1 MSREYRTLRQQV
13 LQVEKEWRVF
23 MRVTRNYM
31 SALLG
36 IGNKS
41 TGSRNHRMSS
51 LQATGANR
59 FLNAS
64 KTNRTGASQTIYQ
77 NMKKNAGEVQYIA
90 SELTKTGEGSLFA
103 KARESGSTTGIV
115 NEVKDFVNK
124 YNGMVRSLKSS
135 GSRVDNSYLNQL
147 NANAKMCR
155 SALQATGVTQ
165 NSDGTLSIDSKA
177 LGAAS
182 VDQLEKAWGSSTS
195 FAAKTSAAA
204 SNVQDNA
211 ITGMNN
217 LVNNSYSNLLRGFG
231 TRGNYFNFW
240 S

>member
-1 MSREYRTLRQQV
+1 MPH
-13 LQVEKEWRVF
+13 VEEEWRGF
-23 MRVTRNYM
+23 MRVSRNFM

-36 IGNKS
+36 IGNS
-41 TGSRNHRMSS
+41 GMSSRSSRSRRMSS
-51 LQATGANR
+51 LQPTGANR
-59 FLNAS
+59 FLNTTR
-64 KTNRTGASQTIYQ
+64 TNQTGGTQTIYQ
-77 NMKKNAGEVQYIA
+77 NMKQNAGEVQNIA

-124 YNGMVRSLKSS
+124 YNGMVRSLRSS

-147 NANAKMCR
+147 NSNAMMSR
-155 SALQATGVTQ
+155 SALQATGVTK
-165 NSDGTLSIDSKA
+165 NSDGTLSVNDKA
-177 LGAAS
+177 LRAAS

-204 SNVQDNA
+204 SNVQANA
-211 ITGMNN
+211 VSGMNN
-217 LVNNSYSNLLRGFG
+217 LVNSSYSNLLKSFG

>member
-1 MSREYRTLRQQV
+1 
-13 LQVEKEWRVF
+13 
-23 MRVTRNYM
+23 
-31 SALLG
+31 
-36 IGNKS
+36 
-41 TGSRNHRMSS
+41 
-51 LQATGANR
+51 
-59 FLNAS
+59 
-64 KTNRTGASQTIYQ
+64 
-77 NMKKNAGEVQYIA
+77 
-90 SELTKTGEGSLFA
+90 
-103 KARESGSTTGIV
+103 
-115 NEVKDFVNK
+115 
-124 YNGMVRSLKSS
+124 
-135 GSRVDNSYLNQL
+135 
-147 NANAKMCR
+147 MCR

>member
-1 MSREYRTLRQQV
+1 
-13 LQVEKEWRVF
+13 

-36 IGNKS
+36 IGSKS
-41 TGSRNHRMSS
+41 TGSRSHRMSS
-51 LQATGANR
+51 IQPTGANR
-59 FLNAS
+59 FLNTT
-64 KTNRTGASQTIYQ
+64 KTNQTGSSQTIYQ
-77 NMKKNAGEVQYIA
+77 NMKQNAGEVQYIA

-115 NEVKDFVNK
+115 NQVKDFVNK

-147 NANAKMCR
+147 NANAKMYR
-155 SALQATGVTQ
+155 SALQMTGVTQ
-165 NSDGTLSIDSKA
+165 NSDGTLSVNDKA
-177 LGAAS
+177 LNAAS

-195 FAAKTSAAA
+195 FAAKTSVAA
-204 SNVQDNA
+204 SNVQANA
-211 ITGMNN
+211 VSGMNN
-217 LVNNSYSNLLRGFG
+217 LVNNSYSNLLKNFG
-231 TRGNYFNFW
+231 ARGNYFNFW

>member
-1 MSREYRTLRQQV
+1 
-13 LQVEKEWRVF
+13 

-36 IGNKS
+36 IGGKNTS
-41 TGSRNHRMSS
+41 SRRHRMSS
-51 LQATGANR
+51 LQSTGANR

-64 KTNRTGASQTIYQ
+64 NTSQKGNASQTIYQ

-90 SELTKTGEGSLFA
+90 SELTKKGEDSVFA
-103 KARESGSTTGIV
+103 KARESGNTTGIV
-115 NEVKDFVNK
+115 NQVKDFVSK
-124 YNGMVRSLKSS
+124 YNGMVRSLRSS

-147 NANAKMCR
+147 NSNAMMCR
-155 SALQATGVTQ
+155 SALQATGVTK

-177 LGAAS
+177 LSAAS

-195 FAAKTSAAA
+195 FAAKTGAAA

-211 ITGMNN
+211 VSGMNN
-217 LVNNSYSNLLRGFG
+217 LVNNSYSSLLKNFG
-231 TRGNYFNFW
+231 ARGNYFNFW